1 MAHCAGAA
9 RPRIAAR
16 CSIPPNPTS
25 PPPTPRMDA
34 TIALFLAQ
42 DGIVNGAIYA
52 LIALAIVLVFTVTRV
67 LFVPQG
73 EFVTFGAL
81 SLAAFQ
87 LGRVPG
93 LVWVLALGGLAC
105 ALVELVAAVRSRRYS
120 RLGPRLALYLALPG
134 ACIALAVWV
143 APQKSALALQVFTS
157 VALVTALGPM
167 VYRLAFQP
175 LANASVLVLLIVAVA
190 VHFALQGLGLIF
202 FGAEGYRV
210 EAFSAARVALGAIT
224 VTGQQM
230 WVLGATGA
238 SMAALALF
246 FGRTLTGK
254 ALRATAI
261 NRLGARLVGIA
272 PATAGTLAFTL
283 AALMGAMS
291 GVLIIGLTTLY
302 YDSGFLIGLKG
313 FVASVFGAVLS
324 YPMAVAGAVVVGVL
338 ESFGSFWSSAY
349 KETIVFSVLIPVLL
363 WLSLRSHHVEEEEEE

>member
-1 MAHCAGAA
+1 
-9 RPRIAAR
+9 
-16 CSIPPNPTS
+16 
-25 PPPTPRMDA
+25 MDA

-93 LVWVLALGGLAC
+93 VVWVLALGGLAC
-105 ALVELVAAVRSRRYS
+105 ALVELVTAVRSRRYS

-324 YPMAVAGAVVVGVL
+324 YPMAVVGAVVVGVL